1 MNRTLLFDVPDL
13 YQAIDSII
21 TISELRFLDLSQSS
35 RIQDFTVAFPTNEW
49 LKDYSRPFVSHRAKG
64 IPEDLI
70 LSCQVVGIDP
80 TYGFPR
86 ICDQTASIRVFKD
99 NASDCNRPQ
108 LATITTSHRKR
119 TVHKH
124 KERCPWCPDPSE
136 VTVVQQTLP
145 DDVPSADPTSVFMRL
160 LGDDTIMP
168 LSMLVLAGTAVISSL
183 GIACVLIAFLRLKR
197 SNRQFPSKSLSQ
209 PRSRSNLVKIPIRDA
224 PWEQTRP
231 TYWLSSSSK
240 YEATTTSPLESVSS
254 IGTRSSLDVPSYR
267 SKVTIPREHLY
278 HQIPPNSSVESE
290 QEPGK

>member
-1 MNRTLLFDVPDL
+1 M
-13 YQAIDSII
+13 
-21 TISELRFLDLSQSS
+21 
-35 RIQDFTVAFPTNEW
+35 
-49 LKDYSRPFVSHRAKG
+49 
-64 IPEDLI
+64 I

-86 ICDQTASIRVFKD
+86 ICDQTASICVFKD

-108 LATITTSHRKR
+108 LATITTSHPEEELGKLIEMRAKCFNV
-119 TVHKH
+119 TIAVHKH

-240 YEATTTSPLESVSS
+240 YEATTTSPLESLRYHESTSTTKFLQIHRWNLSKNLASDLVAQLGLPLDP
-254 IGTRSSLDVPSYR
+254 GTGLNARQAVGE
-267 SKVTIPREHLY
+267 KPRMRLIFLEA
-278 HQIPPNSSVESE
+278 E
-290 QEPGK
+290 K